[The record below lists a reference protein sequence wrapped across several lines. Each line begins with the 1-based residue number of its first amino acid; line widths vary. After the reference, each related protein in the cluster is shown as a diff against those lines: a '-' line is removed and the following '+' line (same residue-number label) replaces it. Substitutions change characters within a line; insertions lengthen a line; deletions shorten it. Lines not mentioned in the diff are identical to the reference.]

1 MPQFCSYPSP
11 LPIPYRIFPQIP
23 LEKFFGSAVYLFFS
37 MSFQMINYM
46 ILCVKKKKMHD
57 IIQLFLQ
64 YCCWSKSKFCTFTYF
79 GKDIAAI
86 NFFLEI
92 YFNDQ
97 GQKHSLNC
105 LFLNV
110 VINLNIFCY

>member
-1 MPQFCSYPSP
+1 
-11 LPIPYRIFPQIP
+11 
-23 LEKFFGSAVYLFFS
+23 
-37 MSFQMINYM
+37 
-46 ILCVKKKKMHD
+46 MHD

-64 YCCWSKSKFCTFTYF
+64 CCCWSNSKFCTFTYF

-97 GQKHSLNC
+97 GQ
-105 LFLNV
+105 
-110 VINLNIFCY
+110 